1 VGVFSLVG
9 DFGKLGNV
17 EWLDRPVQLPGD
29 VDVSLGRQVALVDGL
44 PGSGDDL
51 SSLGRRAHG
60 YLVKPVKPERLL
72 EAIREIIA
80 RYRGALDTGSG
91 A

>member
-1 VGVFSLVG
+1 MAAKCSGSRSR
-9 DFGKLGNV
+9 DHH
-17 EWLDRPVQLPGD
+17 
-29 VDVSLGRQVALVDGL
+29 VDGL

-60 YLVKPVKPERLL
+60 YLVKPVKPDRLL